1 MLPQTILVPTD
12 FSDGAAQALDYAIEL
27 AGKLGANVHVVNAL
41 GVPATGLADLDVALS
56 AVTGEE
62 ALAKSQAALD
72 ALAAARPGLSTML
85 RSGDAPDVIIQAA
98 QEIGAGM
105 IVMGTHGRRGLKR
118 ALMGSVAES
127 VVRSAPCPVLTVRFA
142 E

>member
-12 FSDGAAQALDYAIEL
+12 FGDGAAHALDYAIEL
-27 AGKLGANVHVVNAL
+27 AAKLGAKVHVVSAL
-41 GVPATGLADLDVALS
+41 GMPATGLADLDVALS

-62 ALAKSQAALD
+62 TIANSQAALD
-72 ALAAARPGLSTML
+72 ALAATRPGLSTML

-98 QEIGAGM
+98 REIGADM

-118 ALMGSVAES
+118 ALLGSVAES